1 MGGENARHAGWVF
14 PGEEPATGAPVVA
27 VVVPGVRIAEGNET
41 KRPGTRAVR
50 ADISAGG
57 RRCARAR
64 ARGRTVRVEP
74 RDALGDDAGAP
85 PPLAAHASR
94 RGAPNADI
102 WERPFSRGY
111 HLRRDAE
118 LPLPSSGRRSSPSP
132 SSARVPPRPVEGERD
147 ARGRV
152 PATGVAPRDRRATR
166 GVRAARRDPRARRFP
181 RDEKT
186 THNRD

>member
-1 MGGENARHAGWVF
+1 MGGGW
-14 PGEEPATGAPVVA
+14 
-27 VVVPGVRIAEGNET
+27 GVRTHATRGGFSRERSPRRERRSSRSSSREFGSRRGNET

-50 ADISAGG
+50 AGDKRG
-57 RRCARAR
+57 RRGGARGRR

-74 RDALGDDAGAP
+74 RDALGDDAGGAP
-85 PPLAAHASR
+85 AARRARLAQGRAERRHMGTAVFPRVPPAAR
-94 RGAPNADI
+94 RGTTATVVGAPIVPA
-102 WERPFSRGY
+102 
-111 HLRRDAE
+111 
-118 LPLPSSGRRSSPSP
+118 P

-181 RDEKT
+181 RDE
-186 THNRD
+186 